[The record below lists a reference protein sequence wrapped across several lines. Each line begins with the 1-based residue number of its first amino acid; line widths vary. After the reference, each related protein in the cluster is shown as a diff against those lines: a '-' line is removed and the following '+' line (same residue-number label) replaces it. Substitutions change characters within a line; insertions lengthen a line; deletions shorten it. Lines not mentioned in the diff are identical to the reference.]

1 MNKSLLKEALELTPT
16 ERVEFVGE
24 IWDSIAPHDMP
35 PLTDEQK
42 QDIERRYEAM
52 VNDPSRGSKWDDV
65 EAGFTRTTSGP
76 MNKALL
82 KELMELSPEERIQL
96 AEDLWDSIAQDE
108 LPPLTDAQKKE
119 IDRRI
124 EEHERDPSTA
134 LPWEDVRK
142 WLWSNYK

>member
-1 MNKSLLKEALELTPT
+1 
-16 ERVEFVGE
+16 
-24 IWDSIAPHDMP
+24 
-35 PLTDEQK
+35 
-42 QDIERRYEAM
+42 
-52 VNDPSRGSKWDDV
+52 
-65 EAGFTRTTSGP
+65 

-108 LPPLTDAQKKE
+108 LPPLTAAQKKE

-124 EEHERDPSTA
+124 EEHERDPLTA
-134 LPWEDVRK
+134 LPWEEVRK